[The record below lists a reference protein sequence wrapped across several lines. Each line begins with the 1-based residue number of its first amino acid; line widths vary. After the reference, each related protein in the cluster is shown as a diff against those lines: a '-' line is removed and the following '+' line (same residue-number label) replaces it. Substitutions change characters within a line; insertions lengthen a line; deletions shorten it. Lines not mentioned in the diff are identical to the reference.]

1 MKKILLFF
9 TFVFSQH
16 SFDAQTIQDT
26 INTPYWI
33 EMMENRMINIK
44 TTKRAFD
51 LYYSNKPKLKG
62 SGYKVFER
70 WYSHWKLRVNEDG
83 SFPSPDRTM
92 QEMKKYFRNNL
103 TPRSATGAWTSMGP
117 SFNATLTYSGSF
129 PHAGVGRINTV
140 AFHKTNPNIIYA
152 GAPQGGFWY
161 TTDKG
166 QNWSTSTDNLT
177 FQSLG
182 VSDIVFIPGS
192 PDSVILIATGDRDAN
207 DADGIGVWRSTNGGL
222 SFTNSSTGIG
232 NQKVNMFALNPE
244 RNSTIFAAAD
254 NGIYVSYNNGLN
266 WIQRS
271 SVTSFKD
278 IKYCPGDTT
287 TIYAT
292 RSGDFYRSTNS
303 GTTWSLVTSGFNAT
317 AKNRLAIGVTAAN
330 PNIVYILASAT
341 TNRLEAFYKSSNKG
355 ANFSQRIN
363 GTTFNLLG
371 GDINGMD
378 TRGQG
383 WYDLCIIGS
392 PSDSNFV
399 LVGGINIFKSA
410 NGGTSWTPSASWRSE
425 AGTEYVHAD
434 IHYFGRNP
442 INNEIWLGSDGGV
455 DFSSDNGTTYTSRN
469 NGLTIGQIYNLGVS
483 QRSKTRFISG
493 FQDDGTKVGSSP
505 TNWIARVGG
514 DGMQCEISNFDTTVL
529 FGNVQYGDLRRSTNN
544 GVTWVDMPVPNQ
556 PGPWA
561 APCHLH
567 PRRNDI
573 MVVLYKNA
581 VVSKDIVTAGAPSF
595 TSVTTGETN
604 EGSAIR
610 FSNVNDSL
618 VFLGWE
624 NGVFRQA
631 NVLAATPTVQTMTN
645 PNGGNRISDIET
657 SFNNEN
663 VVYCTSG
670 NRVYRSSNKGSTW
683 TNITGNLPDIP
694 MFSLV
699 LDKNSPE
706 GLYVGTDAGVFYK
719 DSLMANW
726 VFYNDGMAKGSEIRD
741 LEIVYDTVCS
751 DRSVIYAATY
761 GRGLWKGDLRI
772 TETQPNPNFTIP
784 ATSCAT
790 LPVNITNTTSFIT
803 NNGAPITYNW
813 TITPNTFSY
822 AGATNSNSPNPIVVF
837 NSTGNYS
844 ITLKASKPYG
854 GFCTIVK
861 NNIINIGTKGSLT
874 LKTTNDTTV
883 CPGDT
888 VLVSLGGMQNYNFT
902 PGTNLTKFN
911 DSFANLYPIV
921 NTNYMIIGDINGG
934 CFDTTYVNVKMK
946 SSPSY
951 VVSGS
956 TSFCNGDSTTISIS
970 NVDTAYWNPSTGI
983 TDISAT
989 SKRIKITSSSAYNLR
1004 LVKTGFCDVK
1014 FNLPINVKTIPVFS
1028 LSKSFNQVMCL
1039 GDSTIVSEN
1048 NSVPALAWTPAAGI
1062 INLGSNNF
1070 RFKPSATTKY
1080 TLRTTDTNYC
1090 AASRDSIQFTMIPKP
1105 VITITGPSVVCGGAT
1120 VTFTASG
1127 ADTFKWSPNTYLNTT
1142 IGSTVIVTPLTSQIY
1157 TITGIT
1163 GPCSTMTS
1171 KPINVGTVAVNL
1183 NVAGNTEACLGSTF
1197 NLVVSGAD
1205 SFKWSPANI
1214 VSNEFGKA
1222 VRISTNTSTIVKVK
1236 GESSGCKDSLNV
1248 QLTIRPLP
1256 TITTTK
1262 NRSTAICPGEK
1273 VSIKAMGAINYIID
1287 PIYNFN
1293 KPKLDSFVVWPSQTT
1308 KYFIIGYNSF
1318 GCQGRDSLII
1328 DVNPT
1333 PVITIAPALNTI
1345 KRGDSFQITANGGAS
1360 YEWTPNK
1367 YIKGSNLSSTILIK
1381 PDSDIVYSVVVTNS
1395 EGCTN
1400 KGIAIV
1406 YVQQNPNPPSGILNN
1421 ALASIVIYPNPATSE
1436 LNIESIEPVKA
1447 TIFSIEGSMIKEFT
1461 TFEIN
1466 QKLNIES
1473 LASGNYF
1480 LTLENK
1486 YGIKKVSKIEVIK

>member
-1 MKKILLFF
+1 
-9 TFVFSQH
+9 
-16 SFDAQTIQDT
+16 
-26 INTPYWI
+26 
-33 EMMENRMINIK
+33 
-44 TTKRAFD
+44 
-51 LYYSNKPKLKG
+51 
-62 SGYKVFER
+62 
-70 WYSHWKLRVNEDG
+70 
-83 SFPSPDRTM
+83 
-92 QEMKKYFRNNL
+92 
-103 TPRSATGAWTSMGP
+103 
-117 SFNATLTYSGSF
+117 
-129 PHAGVGRINTV
+129 
-140 AFHKTNPNIIYA
+140 
-152 GAPQGGFWY
+152 
-161 TTDKG
+161 
-166 QNWSTSTDNLT
+166 
-177 FQSLG
+177 
-182 VSDIVFIPGS
+182 
-192 PDSVILIATGDRDAN
+192 
-207 DADGIGVWRSTNGGL
+207 
-222 SFTNSSTGIG
+222 
-232 NQKVNMFALNPE
+232 
-244 RNSTIFAAAD
+244 NSTIFAAAD

-278 IKYCPGDTT
+278 IKYCPGDTM

-292 RSGDFYRSTNS
+292 RNGDFYRSTNA
-303 GTTWSLVTSGFNAT
+303 GTSWSIVTSGFNAT

-399 LVGGINIFKSA
+399 LVGGINIFKST
-410 NGGTSWTPSASWRSE
+410 NGGTSWVPSASWRSE

-434 IHYFGRNP
+434 IHYFARNP

-493 FQDDGTKVGSSP
+493 FQDDGTKVGSTP

-631 NVLAATPTVQTMTN
+631 NILAATPTVQTMTN

-694 MFSLV
+694 MFSIV

-706 GLYVGTDAGVFYK
+706 GLYVGTDAGVYYK

-726 VFYNDGMAKGSEIRD
+726 VFYNNGMALGSQIRD
-741 LEIVYDTVCS
+741 LEIVYDTVCT

-772 TETQPNPNFTIP
+772 SETQPNPNFTIP
-784 ATSCAT
+784 ASSCAT

-861 NNIINIGTKGSLT
+861 NNIINIGSKGNLT

-902 PGTNLTKFN
+902 PGTNLAKFN
-911 DSFANLYPIV
+911 DSFAYLYPIV

-951 VVSGS
+951 AVSGS

-989 SKRIKITSSSAYNLR
+989 NKRIKITSSNIYNLR
-1004 LVKTGFCDVK
+1004 LVKSGFCDVK
-1014 FNLPINVKTIPVFS
+1014 FSLPINVKTIPGFS
-1028 LSKSFNQVMCL
+1028 LSKSFNQLMCL
-1039 GDSTIVSEN
+1039 GDSTIVNEN
-1048 NSVPALAWTPAAGI
+1048 NGVPALAWTPTAGI
-1062 INLGSNNF
+1062 VNLGSNNF

-1080 TLRTTDTNYC
+1080 ILRTTDTNYC

-1105 VITITGPSVVCGGAT
+1105 VITITGPSVVCGGSS

-1127 ADTFKWSPNTYLNTT
+1127 ADTFKWSPSTYLNKT
-1142 IGSTVIVTPLTSQIY
+1142 IGNTVISTPTASQIY

-1183 NVAGNTEACLGSTF
+1183 NVTGNTEACLGSTF

-1222 VRISTNTSTIVKVK
+1222 VRISTNTSTTVKVN

-1256 TITTTK
+1256 TVTTTK

-1273 VSIKAMGAINYIID
+1273 VSIKAMGAINYSID
-1287 PIYNFN
+1287 PIFNFN

-1328 DVNPT
+1328 DVNPA
-1333 PVITIAPALNTI
+1333 PVITITPTTNTI

-1473 LASGNYF
+1473 LASGNY
-1480 LTLENK
+1480 
-1486 YGIKKVSKIEVIK
+1486 